1 MVSPTALTC
10 KHYVAGCTK
19 TKAKILRPEN
29 SEKEKNAPDLGQK
42 GRNRVRFGCWG
53 GVQPVRTGGKPEI
66 RTKMHQIAMQHMKKG
81 NRRKPSVFAG
91 FLAGAEG
98 LEPSARGFGVD
109 VGKCSKEQ
117 GRAGVAQFFRTNL
130 SREVLVWCF
139 TDLKRKKTPSPILL
153 LAEYSIALV
162 LPITLGISPCPLE
175 GYRGYPVGR
184 PARGQTRRFRCKIC
198 RRKAG
203 G

>member
-91 FLAGAEG
+91 FLVLHGSVVHVG
-98 LEPSARGFGVD
+98 SDSGFSHLV
-109 VGKCSKEQ
+109 VPVPNRSHPLQHPK
-117 GRAGVAQFFRTNL
+117 RT
-130 SREVLVWCF
+130 
-139 TDLKRKKTPSPILL
+139 
-153 LAEYSIALV
+153 
-162 LPITLGISPCPLE
+162 
-175 GYRGYPVGR
+175 
-184 PARGQTRRFRCKIC
+184 RFRLFRAESGAFRSFDPQNFSHLFCSLC
-198 RRKAG
+198 RHGSQVEFIGDPTQPG
-203 G
+203 GALFDVVQLG